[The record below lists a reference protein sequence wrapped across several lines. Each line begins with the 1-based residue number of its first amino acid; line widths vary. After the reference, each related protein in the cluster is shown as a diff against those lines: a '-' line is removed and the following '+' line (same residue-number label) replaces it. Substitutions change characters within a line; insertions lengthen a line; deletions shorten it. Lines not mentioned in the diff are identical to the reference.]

1 MRERAHQYRVMA
13 ERQQF
18 HLDRQNLPTGAAHLV
33 REERDRTNEAAHVVI
48 AAAINAAKRMAPRLL
63 IRLLV
68 PRDIFASSRRPMSR
82 IRWLKAKKSCEVAVS
97 SPYAPR

>member
-33 REERDRTNEAAHVVI
+33 REESVTGQT
-48 AAAINAAKRMAPRLL
+48 KP
-63 IRLLV
+63 
-68 PRDIFASSRRPMSR
+68 PTS
-82 IRWLKAKKSCEVAVS
+82 
-97 SPYAPR
+97 